1 MYLYDAALGPFQ
13 LCAIF
18 FCLPTLIR
26 IDKTD
31 GETHRQVERLLIF
44 HLYPQ
49 FNGLSEYTGD

>member
-1 MYLYDAALGPFQ
+1 MCLYDALGPFQ

-18 FCLPTLIR
+18 FCLLTLIH

-31 GETHRQVERLLIF
+31 GETQVKRLLVF